1 MLVERL
7 QRLIGPSEYSPP
19 PDAGAAG
26 GREQGPPPSRRAEGR
41 AATGRLGPSEIRRY
55 LAPELER
62 LVRKGQLGGV
72 GGSVL
77 GGRRR
82 DG

>member
-1 MLVERL
+1 MLLERL
-7 QRLIGPSEYSPP
+7 QRLLGPSDHPAPLDAGVAALGEPGAPP
-19 PDAGAAG
+19 P
-26 GREQGPPPSRRAEGR
+26 RRAEGR
-41 AATGRLGPSEIRRY
+41 AAAGRLGPSEIRRY

-72 GGSVL
+72 GGTPL